1 MLNYLWE
8 TLVALL
14 LGFHVAVLP
23 LLFLINQKASNLDM
37 TPFILASSFLIA
49 DTIRIFLTRI
59 ISKKNPMNADTIHF
73 HHLILQNSGSY
84 LFSVGSIYLL
94 SMISIV
100 GALLSF
106 SNILSVNIM
115 ILHLASI
122 IIFILTPPVQT
133 YVPLI
138 SKIVGPLY
146 KWQKGEKRI
155 TKPLVL
161 RTIYMLVLLVFLII
175 SLNNDFNF
183 LLN

>member
-1 MLNYLWE
+1 
-8 TLVALL
+8 
-14 LGFHVAVLP
+14 
-23 LLFLINQKASNLDM
+23 
-37 TPFILASSFLIA
+37 
-49 DTIRIFLTRI
+49 
-59 ISKKNPMNADTIHF
+59 MNADTIHF

-122 IIFILTPPVQT
+122 LIFILTPPVQT

-146 KWQKGEKRI
+146 KWQKGEKRNYQASCFKNYI
-155 TKPLVL
+155 HVSF
-161 RTIYMLVLLVFLII
+161 ISFL
-175 SLNNDFNF
+175 DNF
-183 LLN
+183 SK